1 MIEIGDIPTLPDRE
15 KRIEEITVDC
25 YGQFEEL
32 SGFGVY
38 LTEALRFPFE
48 ATWRDPDEPGHAET
62 VTVLGVADIDDRR
75 GVLLQVRRGDVERRI
90 VAEQVWA
97 KDEAGANAIVL
108 EDYRYWVNKMYGLTP
123 GFDR

>member
-1 MIEIGDIPTLPDRE
+1 MIEIGDIPMLPDRE
-15 KRIEEITVDC
+15 KRIEEIIVDC

-38 LTEALRFPFE
+38 LADAMQFPFE
-48 ATWRDPDEPGHAET
+48 ATWRDPDEPGHTEAI
-62 VTVLGVADIDDRR
+62 TVLGVADVDDRR
-75 GVLLQVRRGDVERRI
+75 GVLLKVQRGDTERRV

-97 KDEAGANAIVL
+97 KDAVGTNAIVL
-108 EDYRYWVNKMYGLTP
+108 DDYRYWVEKMYGLTP

>member
-75 GVLLQVRRGDVERRI
+75 GVLLQIRRGDVERRI

-97 KDEAGANAIVL
+97 KDESGTSVIVL
-108 EDYRYWVNKMYGLTP
+108 DDYRYWVNKMYGLTP

>member
-38 LTEALRFPFE
+38 LTDALRFPFD

-90 VAEQVWA
+90 VTEQVWA
-97 KDEAGANAIVL
+97 KDEAGTNAIVL
-108 EDYRYWVNKMYGLTP
+108 DDYRYWVSKMYGLTP

>member
-15 KRIEEITVDC
+15 RRIEEITVDC

-38 LTEALRFPFE
+38 LTDALRFPFE
-48 ATWRDPDEPGHAET
+48 ATWRDPDEPGHAEA

-97 KDEAGANAIVL
+97 KDEAGTNAIVL
-108 EDYRYWVNKMYGLTP
+108 DEYRYWVNKMYGLTP